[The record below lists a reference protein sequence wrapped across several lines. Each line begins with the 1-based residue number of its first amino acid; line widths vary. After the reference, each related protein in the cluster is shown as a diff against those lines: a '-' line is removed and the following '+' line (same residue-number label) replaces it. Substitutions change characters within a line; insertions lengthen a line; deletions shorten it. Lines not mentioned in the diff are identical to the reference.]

1 MQFLLVEITS
11 ESWSGLAC
19 QPCFASRHGHFL
31 ARGGNLKS
39 CEVSQ
44 AVWSG
49 LNCVASHGF
58 CVTVKFHLS
67 RVHFCIKYKEIHLN
81 QKIRNKYF

>member
-1 MQFLLVEITS
+1 VQFLLVEITS

-31 ARGGNLKS
+31 AGGGNLKS

-44 AVWSG
+44 QGSLVYNCG
-49 LNCVASHGF
+49 LNCVASNGF
-58 CVTVKFHLS
+58 CVTVKFHCQEYIFVS
-67 RVHFCIKYKEIHLN
+67 STKKYI
-81 QKIRNKYF
+81 